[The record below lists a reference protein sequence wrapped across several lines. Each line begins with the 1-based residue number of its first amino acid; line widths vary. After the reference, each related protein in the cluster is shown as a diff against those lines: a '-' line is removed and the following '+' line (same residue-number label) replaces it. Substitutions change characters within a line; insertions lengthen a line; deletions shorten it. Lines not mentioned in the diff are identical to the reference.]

1 MIYAAGEIL
10 LVVIG
15 ILIALSINSR
25 YQNSQD
31 RKSERVY
38 ISSILNDV
46 NQDIETFTGYQ
57 ESSNNII
64 ETFSNSLKWFKESE
78 PQPTANYVRLVYT
91 LGIARLFEN
100 QDVTFRE
107 MQSSG
112 KLDLITSEILKTDI
126 IQYYDYVKRAK
137 ELSIFLR
144 NYSAEIRN
152 WKFMNS
158 TLDMN
163 SVLSQ
168 NYTEILEIDPI
179 KPFPFHNPDYPQRE
193 LLIETISTLQWFEIE
208 ERNRFQKLIKRAKE
222 IESQIR
228 KEMNE

>member
-38 ISSILNDV
+38 ISSIINDI
-46 NQDIETFTGYQ
+46 NQDIETFTRYQ
-57 ESSNNII
+57 ESSDEII
-64 ETFSNSLKWFKESE
+64 ETFSKSLKWFKESE
-78 PQPTANYVRLVYT
+78 PQPTANYVRLAYT
-91 LGIARLFEN
+91 FGRTKLFEIH
-100 QDVTFRE
+100 DVTFRE

-126 IQYYDYVKRAK
+126 IQYYDYVKRVK
-137 ELSIFLR
+137 EISIFIR
-144 NYSAEIRN
+144 NYSAEMRN
-152 WKFMNS
+152 WEFTYS
-158 TLDMN
+158 TWDLN

-168 NYTEILEIDPI
+168 NFPEILEIDPM
-179 KPFPFHNPDYPQRE
+179 KPFPFHDPEYPQRE
-193 LLIETISTLQWFEIE
+193 LLIETISTLLWFEIE
-208 ERNRFQKLIKRAKE
+208 ERNRYQNLVKRAQE